1 MNHYSYQQVDNLI
14 ERYTNK
20 GGEALQTSEG
30 VLGSGDWLLY
40 DFGGKLK
47 FIVIREIYLNSWSSA
62 HTVRMYNRIPK
73 KYQKILNEH
82 GC

>member
-1 MNHYSYQQVDNLI
+1 MYVYSYQQVDSLI

-30 VLGSGDWLLY
+30 VLGSDDWLLY

-62 HTVRMYNRIPK
+62 HTVRKYNRIPK